1 MNEDL
6 QDKELEQPEEGAP
19 EQPEEGAPEQ
29 PEEGA
34 PEQPEEEA
42 PEQPKREPRPVKHPP
57 GLTEFSAKGA
67 DLEGMRQQL
76 FKEATGKELYY
87 QEYPEEDG
95 STTLYAYPRAEVLDL
110 VYSLAYPIIKIVDDR
125 ATLKVKSNR
134 AVTEFFVIIQTRR
147 SGAYIGQ
154 HGQTL
159 DALETLIAHTVS
171 RVFPRWVAV
180 YIDVDKYRQKRQA
193 YLEGL
198 IKKVV
203 REIERDHRERPMKGL
218 LPKERKFV
226 HQYFSEHPYLT
237 TESRGKGQ
245 MRTLSIV
252 PREDIREV

>member
-1 MNEDL
+1 MSDDL
-6 QDKELEQPEEGAP
+6 QENGQDPVAEEVVEQPR
-19 EQPEEGAPEQ
+19 
-29 PEEGA
+29 
-34 PEQPEEEA
+34 
-42 PEQPKREPRPVKHPP
+42 REPRPVKHPP
-57 GLTEFSAKGA
+57 GLAEFSAKGD
-67 DLEGMRQQL
+67 DLEAMRQQL

-87 QEYPEEDG
+87 QEYPEEDD
-95 STTLYAYPRAEVLDL
+95 SITLYAYLRTEVLDL
-110 VYSLAYPIIKIVDDR
+110 IYSLAYPIIKIVDDR

-171 RVFPRWVAV
+171 RLFPRWVAV

-226 HQYFSEHPYLT
+226 HQYFSDHPYLT
-237 TESRGKGQ
+237 TESRGRGQ
-245 MRTLSIV
+245 TRTLFIV
-252 PREDIREV
+252 PREDIQEV

>member
-6 QDKELEQPEEGAP
+6 QDKGQDPVQDPAEDVAVEE
-19 EQPEEGAPEQ
+19 
-29 PEEGA
+29 
-34 PEQPEEEA
+34 
-42 PEQPKREPRPVKHPP
+42 PKRKPRPVKHPP
-57 GLTEFSAKGA
+57 GLTEYSAKGD
-67 DLEGMRQQL
+67 DLETMRQQL

-95 STTLYAYPRAEVLDL
+95 STTLYAYLRTEVLDL
-110 VYSLAYPIIKIVDDR
+110 IYSLAYPVIKIVDDR

-147 SGAYIGQ
+147 SGAFIGQ

-171 RVFPRWVAV
+171 RLFPRWVAV

-226 HQYFSEHPYLT
+226 HQYFAEHPYLT
-237 TESRGKGQ
+237 TESRGRGQ
-245 MRTLSIV
+245 TRTLFIV
-252 PREDIREV
+252 PREDIQEV

>member
-1 MNEDL
+1 MNEDPQENG
-6 QDKELEQPEEGAP
+6 QDPVADP
-19 EQPEEGAPEQ
+19 V
-29 PEEGA
+29 
-34 PEQPEEEA
+34 EEEVA
-42 PEQPKREPRPVKHPP
+42 EQPKREPRPVKHPP
-57 GLTEFSAKGA
+57 GLTEYSAKGD
-67 DLEGMRQQL
+67 DLEAMRQQL

-87 QEYPEEDG
+87 QEYTEEDD
-95 STTLYAYPRAEVLDL
+95 STTLYAYLRTEVLDL

-159 DALETLIAHTVS
+159 DALETLVSHTVS
-171 RVFPRWVAV
+171 RLFPRWVAV
-180 YIDVDKYRQKRQA
+180 YLDVDKYRQKRQA

-203 REIERDHRERPMKGL
+203 RDIERDHRERPMKGL

-245 MRTLSIV
+245 TRTLFIV
-252 PREDIREV
+252 PREDIREA